1 MLSSVERQKCSS
13 VGEGLFHEHVIV
25 DLCQGFESY
34 VLECDSIE
42 KKKQKRLFEKRKRK
56 KREVERKKKKSRYL
70 CVVDSEL

>member
-34 VLECDSIE
+34 VLECGSIE
-42 KKKQKRLFEKRKRK
+42 KKKTEKIVK
-56 KREVERKKKKSRYL
+56 EKKKKKEEKKI
-70 CVVDSEL
+70 VDTMCC